1 MRRAFA
7 VVVAAG
13 LLAVTL
19 TGCSTDPNAS
29 CDKALSSGSAS
40 ALISATGPLGSKPTV
55 KFPTPIETKT
65 SERSILIHGS
75 GTPVQKGQLIEI
87 QYTLLDGQSGAT
99 TGASSYQKSN
109 PYLVSVGGNSPA
121 IDNGLQCVPVG
132 SRVAIAMSPKDAGGS
147 GSAASTGVAV
157 IDVMHAFLPR
167 ANGAVRPSVSGF
179 PTVVLA
185 PTGQPG
191 ITIPTG
197 GAPKS
202 VRAETLKEGDGATV
216 QKDSSV
222 VLHYTAV
229 GWDQKN
235 IVYSTWQAGAPDLV
249 SMSDG
254 QSSANQALPQT
265 MLKQLVG
272 KKVGSQ
278 VVIETPASGQVPAA
292 AWVVDILGVR

>member
-1 MRRAFA
+1 VRRAFA

-13 LLAVTL
+13 LLAITL

-29 CDKALSSGSAS
+29 CGKALSSGSAS
-40 ALISATGPLGSKPTV
+40 ALISATGPFGSKPKV
-55 KFPTPIETKT
+55 SFPTPIDTKT

-75 GTPVQKGQLIEI
+75 GSPVQKGQLIEI

-99 TGASSYQKSN
+99 TGASSYSKSQ

-132 SRVAIAMSPKDAGGS
+132 SRVAIAMSPKDAGG
-147 GSAASTGVAV
+147 GSATSTGVAV
-157 IDVMHAFLPR
+157 IDVLHAFLPR

-191 ITIPTG
+191 ITISSG

-202 VRAETLKEGDGATV
+202 VRTETLKEGDGATV
-216 QKDSSV
+216 KKDSSV

-249 SMSDG
+249 TMSSG
-254 QSSANQALPQT
+254 QSSSNQVLPQA

-278 VVIETPASGQVPAA
+278 VVVETPASGQVPAA